1 MRTPDISVVMSV
13 HNGHRDLPASLD
25 SILFQDGVALELIAV
40 DDGSTDQSGAV
51 LQRYAEVDD
60 RVVVIR
66 QENTGLTRALC
77 RACSI
82 ARGRFIARQDAGD
95 VSVQGRLRKQ
105 VAALEAFPDAVFV
118 SCWTGFYGPEW
129 EALYVCKG
137 NGPHVRSADVL
148 PHRFG
153 DNLLD
158 GPTSHPSVMFRREVY
173 EAVGG
178 YRWQFYYGQDWDL
191 WYRLAERGGFLSV
204 DEELYKARLFPDG
217 VSAVNRKRQVMIG
230 HCSLNAFWCR
240 RQGLPEEEW
249 LQKASQIRPGG
260 PVKKRD
266 RVLAGEGVHFV
277 GELLRRRGD
286 ARCVRYF
293 VSALRQDCLR
303 VHTWCR
309 LIQACAVRVMARIG
323 GWVRR

>member
-1 MRTPDISVVMSV
+1 MKVPDISVVMSV
-13 HNGHRDLPASLD
+13 HNGDGDLPVTLD
-25 SILFQDGVALELIAV
+25 SILVQDGVDLELIVV
-40 DDGSTDQSGAV
+40 DDGSTDQSGTV
-51 LQRYAEVDD
+51 LQRYAEADE

-66 QENTGLTRALC
+66 QENAGLTRALC

-105 VAALEAFPDAVFV
+105 VAALEAFPDAVLV

-129 EALYVCKG
+129 ETLYVCKG
-137 NGPHVRSADVL
+137 NGPHMKVADVL
-148 PHRFG
+148 PLRFG

-158 GPTSHPSVMFRREVY
+158 GPTCHPSVMFRRDVY

-191 WYRLAERGGFLSV
+191 WYRLAERGGFLFV
-204 DEELYKARLFPDG
+204 DEELYKARMFPDG
-217 VSAVNRKRQVMIG
+217 VSAVNRERQALIG
-230 HCSLNAFWCR
+230 HCSLSAFWCR

-249 LQKASQIRPGG
+249 LQKASRIRPGG
-260 PVKKRD
+260 PGKRSD
-266 RVLAGEGVHFV
+266 GVLAGEGMHFV

-293 VSALRQDCLR
+293 ASALRQDCLR
-303 VHTWCR
+303 PNTWFR
-309 LIQACAVRVMARIG
+309 LIQACAAQAMARMG
-323 GWVRR
+323 GWVCR